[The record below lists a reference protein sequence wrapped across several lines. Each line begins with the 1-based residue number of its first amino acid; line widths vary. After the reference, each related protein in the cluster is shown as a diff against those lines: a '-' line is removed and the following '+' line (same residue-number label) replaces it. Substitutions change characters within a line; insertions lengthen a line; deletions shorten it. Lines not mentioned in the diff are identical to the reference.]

1 MEKEV
6 KVVTELERKLTKFK
20 RLTSIPYMLILVSFC
35 LPLLTFSCA
44 NKVDSTEDAN
54 KIASYN
60 AYELASGLKIDDIDN
75 KEFKMYMKS
84 VQTLNPDAAAQFKQ
98 LEQPNMVLFG
108 VFAGVLI
115 AAVFAWFS
123 PLGSLIMGFCS
134 MTVMWMFINQVQMIV
149 ADIGIK
155 SFVFVDAAYGA
166 YGATM
171 LFAIAFA
178 MNLAAVIRPLVEK
191 FKNKKK

>member
-1 MEKEV
+1 MAKEA
-6 KVVTELERKLTKFK
+6 KVVTETEKKLTKFK
-20 RLTSIPYMLILVSFC
+20 RLTSIPYLLIFVAFC

-44 NKVDSTEDAN
+44 NKVNSTEEASE
-54 KIASYN
+54 IASYN

-108 VFAGVLI
+108 VFAGILI
-115 AAVFAWFS
+115 ASIFAWFT

-134 MTVMWMFINQVQMIV
+134 MTVMWMFINQVQMIMS
-149 ADIGIK
+149 DIGVK

-166 YGATM
+166 FGATM

-178 MNLAAVIRPLVEK
+178 MNLAAIIRPLVDK
-191 FKNKKK
+191 FKNRKK